1 MRVNLMNKESRAQ
14 NSRDADRESGK
25 ILAKQTFSTA
35 GKHLGGLG

>member
-14 NSRDADRESGK
+14 NSRDADRKSGK
-25 ILAKQTFSTA
+25 ILAKQTFPTA